1 MKANVIFV
9 ERKKS
14 VFLMAIGYDLYEVL
28 TNIFEK
34 LERETLKTFEAELE
48 KHFNPKSSVIA

>member
-1 MKANVIFV
+1 MQASDIP
-9 ERKKS
+9 EDRKKS

-34 LERETLKTFEAELE
+34 PEQETLKTLEAELE
-48 KHFNPKSSVIA
+48 KH